1 MKTLFAGLLL
11 LTIAL
16 SATAQ
21 KNDTQPR
28 FFGEAVL
35 TSDSSAT
42 VLIPV
47 RYNPE
52 HSSYLKTGPWNDHY
66 ANVIFYNIKTDTYK
80 KLFAADTYVESFV
93 RDHDYYNRSGNSQK
107 NKLENVS
114 SRWIFYFVKDKDTN
128 KNGKL
133 ENDDPSVLYVSD
145 REGNNL
151 KALTTEAE
159 NAVSIEIFDKQG
171 FALLKM
177 QRDTDNNKRFEN
189 KDKDFYYV
197 RINLSNLSLGNKIEL
212 K

>member
-1 MKTLFAGLLL
+1 MKSLFACLLL
-11 LTIAL
+11 LTLAL

-21 KNDTQPR
+21 KSDTQQR
-28 FFGEAVL
+28 FFGEAIL
-35 TSDSSAT
+35 ISDSLAT

-52 HSSYLKTGPWNDHY
+52 HSSYLKTGPWNNHY
-66 ANVIFYNIKTDTYK
+66 ANVLFYNIKTDTYK
-80 KLFAADTYVESFV
+80 KLFATDTYVENFV
-93 RDHDYYNRSGNSQK
+93 RDRDYYNRTDNNQK
-107 NKLENVS
+107 NKLDNVS

-128 KNGKL
+128 RNGKL
-133 ENDDPSVLYVSD
+133 ENDDPSILYVSD

-177 QRDTDNNKRFEN
+177 QRDTDHNKSFDN

-197 RINLSNLSLGNKIEL
+197 RLNLSNLSLGNKIEL